1 MTLNESNGNNQ
12 TITFEGNYGT
22 NNAFRGGGGS
32 YVGEDKSISL
42 FGNVWKAYKLD
53 TPYSS
58 TINTQISFDF
68 EVFEEAEG
76 HAICA
81 DEDVNADT
89 LGGYRIRCIALA
101 GTQYNKWSELHVK
114 KAERATIGTKMSLT
128 VRIGDMFPEVGTQIN
143 YIAFVQDNDEFPFK
157 GTSRFR
163 NIELFDSPV
172 SLDF

>member
-1 MTLNESNGNNQ
+1 M
-12 TITFEGNYGT
+12 
-22 NNAFRGGGGS
+22 
-32 YVGEDKSISL
+32 
-42 FGNVWKAYKLD
+42 AYLQADPENKDLKKLATD
-53 TPYSS
+53 LYL
-58 TINTQISFDF
+58 
-68 EVFEEAEG
+68 ELFEEAEG

-101 GTQYNKWSELHVK
+101 GTQYNQWSELHVK